1 VRTSFRDPAGG
12 VILDGTR
19 VLRVVH
25 PAAAADLEAFLASD
39 LAHDLQHRGVLI
51 RTVEASRRSENGELV
66 LEHERVEFPSYPYEW
81 CAEMLHRAAQTTLDL
96 HAMLLPGGWGLK
108 DATPHNILFRGPA
121 PVFVDVASVER
132 RAAGDPIWLAEAQF
146 TRTFLLPLLA
156 YQRLGIPPA
165 GTLNLREGVEP
176 ETMYRWLGVWG
187 RLRRPALSLVTV
199 PVWLSRFGESES
211 RYHRRVLPDAE
222 QALFILTSGVT
233 RVRRALQRVAPERA
247 ESAWSGYM
255 ERSGYSP
262 EQLRVKEEC
271 VRGAVADYGARRV
284 LDVGCN
290 AGHFSFLCAR
300 AGAQVVGIDADAAAV
315 GVAWRRA
322 AEENL
327 PVLPLVVNI
336 ADPTPARGWRNGEC
350 LSFLERSQGYFDG
363 VFMLALLH
371 HLLITE
377 RIPLERVVALLAD
390 VAAKF
395 VVIEYVGPADEMF
408 RKLLRG
414 REALHADF
422 GRERF
427 EAAVRERFEVVRRVE
442 IPGMDRAIYTLLRR
456 GH

>member
-12 VILDGTR
+12 VVVEGPR

-25 PAAAADLEAFLASD
+25 PGAAADLQAFLGSD
-39 LAHDLQHRGVLI
+39 LARDLEHRGVLI
-51 RTVEASRRSENGELV
+51 RTVEVSPRPETGALM
-66 LEHERVEFPSYPYEW
+66 LEHERVRFPSYPYEW
-81 CAEMLHRAAQTTLDL
+81 SAGMLHAAARLTLDL
-96 HAMLLPGGWGLK
+96 HETLLAHGWGLK
-108 DATPHNILFRGPA
+108 DAAPHNVLFRGTE

-156 YQRLGIPPA
+156 YQRVGIPPA
-165 GTLNLREGVEP
+165 GTLSFREGLEP
-176 ETMYRWLGVWG
+176 ETMYRWLGVWA
-187 RLRRPALSLVTV
+187 RLRPPALSLVTM
-199 PVWLSRFGESES
+199 PVWLGRIGNHESQY
-211 RYHRRVLPDAE
+211 RPRTLPDTEKAR
-222 QALFILTSGVT
+222 FILTSGVK
-233 RVRRALQRVAPERA
+233 RLRRALERVAPGRA

-271 VRGAVADYGARRV
+271 VRGAVTEFAARRV

-290 AGHFSFLCAR
+290 AGHFSLLCAR
-300 AGAQVVGIDADAAAV
+300 AGAEVVGIDADAAAV
-315 GVAWRRA
+315 GMAWKRA
-322 AEENL
+322 WEENL

-350 LSFLERSQGYFDG
+350 LAFLDRAQGAFDG
-363 VFMLALLH
+363 VVMLALLH

-377 RIPLERVVALLAD
+377 RIPLERLVALLAD
-390 VAAKF
+390 LAMKF
-395 VVIEYVGPADEMF
+395 ALVEYVGPADEMF

-427 EAAVRERFEVVRRVE
+427 EAALGDRFEVVRRVE
-442 IPGMDRAIYTLLRR
+442 IPGMDRAVYTLIRR
-456 GH
+456 GL